1 MNKDVII
8 IGASGH
14 GEVVADLVL
23 KSNDRLIGF
32 LDDNEELKEFAGYP
46 VLGKTSEYIQYLN
59 AYFVI
64 AIGNPQIRERFAKE
78 MTDKVKWYTGIHP
91 SAQLSTMNVSIGS
104 GTVIMANVVI
114 NSNSTIGEHC
124 IINTSAVV
132 EHDNKIHDF
141 AHISVGAK
149 LGGTVEIGKSTW
161 IGIGSTVNNNIN
173 ICDNCMIGAGA
184 VVVSNISEKGVYIGI
199 PAKIYEPKSNI

>member
-23 KSNDRLIGF
+23 KSNDKLIGF
-32 LDDNEELKEFAGYP
+32 LDDNEKLKEFAGYP

-91 SAQLSTMNVSIGS
+91 SAQLPFG
-104 GTVIMANVVI
+104 
-114 NSNSTIGEHC
+114 
-124 IINTSAVV
+124 
-132 EHDNKIHDF
+132 
-141 AHISVGAK
+141 
-149 LGGTVEIGKSTW
+149 GKSPATLCR
-161 IGIGSTVNNNIN
+161 GGRKAFRSLAFRK
-173 ICDNCMIGAGA
+173 GARRVDA
-184 VVVSNISEKGVYIGI
+184 ES
-199 PAKIYEPKSNI
+199 

>member
-23 KSNDRLIGF
+23 KSNDKLIGF
-32 LDDNEELKEFAGYP
+32 LDDNEKLKEFAGYP

-91 SAQLSTMNVSIGS
+91 SAQLSSMNVSIGS

-114 NSNSTIGEHC
+114 NSNSSIGEHC
-124 IINTSAVV
+124 IINSSAVV

-149 LGGTVEIGKSTW
+149 LGGTVEVGKLTW
-161 IGIGSTVNNNIN
+161 IGIGATVNNNIN

-184 VVVSNISEKGVYIGI
+184 VVVSDITEKGVYIGV
-199 PAKIYEPKSNI
+199 PAKKAIGKLI